1 MFAQL
6 RPKPAEFHVFDTT
19 LRDGSQQEGLNLS
32 VSDKL
37 AIAALLDE
45 LGVGFIEGGWPGAN
59 PNDTSFFAAM
69 AEGALALRNAQL
81 VAFGFTR
88 RVGMKAAD
96 DPLTAALR
104 DSRAPYACIVAK
116 SHDRHVEQ
124 ALRTTLA
131 ENLAM
136 ITDTVTHL
144 RSEGQRVFVDCE
156 HFFDGYRENP
166 AYALEAVRTAAEA
179 GADVVVLCD
188 TNGGMLPPWVGEIV
202 ATASEIGVPLG
213 IHAHNDT
220 GCAVANTLAA
230 VDAGAMHVQGTVNGY
245 GERTGNAELV
255 SVVANL
261 ELKYGWPLLPAG
273 SLREATRLAHA
284 IAEVTNV
291 PPSAR
296 QPYVGLSSFA
306 HKAGLHASAIKVD
319 PNLYQHIDPGLVGN
333 DMRMLV
339 SDMAGRANI
348 QMKGEELG
356 FDLSDR
362 ALASRITD
370 LVKDAEAAGYT
381 YEAADASFELLLR
394 RELDQLPEYFSIQS
408 WRVFTQGHPSRAGQ
422 IHGGETDTE
431 CTVRL
436 TARGQSQRVVGE
448 GNGPV
453 NALDHAVR
461 AALLPA
467 YPAVGSVRTDRL
479 PGTHPRPGARDR
491 RHRTGADP
499 DHGRPARLDH
509 GRRRAEHHR
518 GLLGSV
524 ERGLSLRP
532 YSCRR
537 RRGARAQRSAAGEAG
552 DLSPRSARRRA
563 SSDTGPAP
571 DPDKLSQCALPGS
584 PTAGILSTA
593 WSNWPRT
600 VAGIPIR
607 FRCSPAT
614 RWPRRSSSPGNA
626 KNSTGYACS
635 LR

>member
-1 MFAQL
+1 MFDQL
-6 RPKPAEFHVFDTT
+6 RPMPAEFHVFDTT

-32 VSDKL
+32 VADKL
-37 AIAALLDE
+37 QIAALLDE
-45 LGVGFIEGGWPGAN
+45 LGVDYIEGGWPGAN

-69 AEGALALRNAQL
+69 ADGAVALRNAQL
-81 VAFGFTR
+81 VSFGFTR

-104 DSRAPYACIVAK
+104 DSRAPVACIVVK

-136 ITDTVTHL
+136 ITDTVSHL
-144 RSEGQRVFVDCE
+144 KAEGQRVFVDCE

-166 AYALEAVRTAAEA
+166 AYALEVVRTAAAA
-179 GADVVVLCD
+179 GAEVVVLCD
-188 TNGGMLPPWVGEIV
+188 TNGGMLPPWVSDIV
-202 ATASEIGVPLG
+202 HATAATGAQLG

-245 GERTGNAELV
+245 GERTGNAELI

-284 IAEVTNV
+284 IAEVTNA
-291 PPSAR
+291 PSSAR

-319 PNLYQHIDPGLVGN
+319 PNLYQHIDPALVGN

-362 ALASRITD
+362 DLAARITD
-370 LVKDAEAAGYT
+370 RVKDAEAAGYT

-394 RELDQLPEYFSIQS
+394 RELNQLPEYFSVQS
-408 WRVFTQGHPSRAGQ
+408 WRVFTQSTHVEGRF
-422 IHGGETDTE
+422 GGRETDTE

-436 TARGQSQRVVGE
+436 TAKGSSQRVVGE

-461 AALLPA
+461 NALLPA
-467 YPAVGSVRTDRL
+467 YPHVDRFELIDYRVRILDQGHGTDATVRVLIQTSDGLRAWTTVGVGQNIVEASWEALSDAYLFGLIHADDAVT
-479 PGTHPRPGARDR
+479 PEHRPSAPIGA
-491 RHRTGADP
+491 
-499 DHGRPARLDH
+499 
-509 GRRRAEHHR
+509 
-518 GLLGSV
+518 
-524 ERGLSLRP
+524 
-532 YSCRR
+532 
-537 RRGARAQRSAAGEAG
+537 
-552 DLSPRSARRRA
+552 
-563 SSDTGPAP
+563 
-571 DPDKLSQCALPGS
+571 
-584 PTAGILSTA
+584 
-593 WSNWPRT
+593 
-600 VAGIPIR
+600 
-607 FRCSPAT
+607 
-614 RWPRRSSSPGNA
+614 
-626 KNSTGYACS
+626 
-635 LR
+635 